1 MSSSNVAKRGSI
13 EAGVRR
19 NGSQS
24 LRIRI
29 SSEASCQNQKS
40 SPKEHRSGGQTNEEQ
55 RAERVAAVYY
65 DHEEQS
71 LNITVQRASQREH
84 QPAREEQHHCAAV
97 KRGRSERSKEQ
108 QSLNMTELEEHRSG
122 SEKQKQKSKRTAIAE
137 HH

>member
-1 MSSSNVAKRGSI
+1 
-13 EAGVRR
+13 VRR
-19 NGSQS
+19 VVKIKSHRQRSIIAQRWSNKRRAKSG
-24 LRIRI
+24 
-29 SSEASCQNQKS
+29 AS
-40 SPKEHRSGGQTNEEQ
+40 RSG
-55 RAERVAAVYY
+55 YY

-122 SEKQKQKSKRTAIAE
+122 SEKRKKKSKRTAIAE